1 MRHVIAGTVLLFI
14 ALPGCRCGPE
24 PEPADAG
31 EDGGEFLTRPA
42 GAAAPLFDPAA
53 GGLDRDVAN
62 LITAW
67 QTVPATEAE
76 AQQQV
81 RVLRASRAALVAG
94 GAAGADRISAVCEPV
109 AVEQQEHQL
118 LCLRL
123 LSYTESPRSLAL
135 LANRV
140 RTPLP
145 ADAGDLQLPSSQ
157 ALVRR
162 AAMFALTRRTA
173 DGSAPA
179 LAALLTLAADPN
191 DAIKSLAVDGVF
203 TALPRWRAK
212 SKLRAVLPESEHW
225 RLYQS
230 R

>member
-1 MRHVIAGTVLLFI
+1 MRHVIAGIVLLLI
-14 ALPGCRCGPE
+14 AAPGCRCGPE
-24 PEPADAG
+24 PEPDAGVDAG
-31 EDGGEFLTRPA
+31 EFLARPA
-42 GAAAPLFDPAA
+42 GDTRPLFDPAV

-62 LITAW
+62 LISVW

-81 RVLRASRAALVAG
+81 RELRASRAALVAS
-94 GAAGADRISAVCEPV
+94 GAAGADRISQVCELV
-109 AVEQQEHQL
+109 RADHQEHQL

-123 LSYTESPRSLAL
+123 LSFTESPRSLAL
-135 LANRV
+135 LANRA

-145 ADAGDLQLPSSQ
+145 TNEGELALPSAQ
-157 ALVRR
+157 AMTRQ
-162 AAMFALTRRTA
+162 AAMFSLTRRAA

-179 LAALLTLAADPN
+179 LEVLLTLAAEPD
-191 DAIKSLAVDGVF
+191 DRIKSLAVTGVF
-203 TALPRWRAK
+203 DALPRWRAK